1 MVRERL
7 LKSLPGI
14 CLWSSSRRNPS
25 TRTGTAIARVQAK
38 AKLSQNR
45 TPAQAAHAAAR
56 LEAMEDPLTR
66 ETGRR
71 MRAAVE
77 ASS

>member
-1 MVRERL
+1 MHRMLRGVFAFE
-7 LKSLPGI
+7 I
-14 CLWSSSRRNPS
+14 
-25 TRTGTAIARVQAK
+25 AIARVQAK

-56 LEAMEDPLTR
+56 LQAMEDPMTH
-66 ETGRR
+66 EIGRR
-71 MRAAVE
+71 MQTVLE